1 MNGCKNNI
9 NVSHWYGKT
18 WYAYGTSLTG
28 EYRGRYAKYV
38 AEISGLICVNKG
50 IGGGGII
57 DNRKIYDAV
66 MSEDGKASADLI
78 TLEVGAN
85 DGKAPLG
92 LPTDTD
98 DTTFCGS
105 LNQCIKYLLE
115 NCPKAQI
122 VIMDST
128 RQRYKLDEPENLSK
142 LNAVLPGGYNYIER
156 AEAIRQCCII
166 NGVYFIPLSQLG
178 LGLYRMQNNKNYLV
192 DHVHHSEL
200 GGYNLAQGIWAYLK
214 NIPLWYNELP
224 K

>member
-1 MNGCKNNI
+1 MNKYKDS
-9 NVSHWYGKT
+9 VMESHWHGKT
-18 WYAYGTSLTG
+18 WYAYGTSLTSG
-28 EYRGRYAKYV
+28 YCGKYSKYV
-38 AEISGLICVNKG
+38 TELSGLVCVNKG
-50 IGGGGII
+50 FGGG
-57 DNRKIYDAV
+57 DLVSNRRIYDTV
-66 MSEDGKASADLI
+66 MSEDGKETADLI

-85 DGKAPLG
+85 DEKAPLG

-115 NCPKAQI
+115 SCPKGQI

-128 RQRYKLDEPENLSK
+128 RARYQHNRPEELK
-142 LNAVLPGGYNYIER
+142 ALNEILPGGYNYVER

-178 LGLYRMQNNKNYLV
+178 LGLYRIQNNEKYLV
-192 DHVHHSEL
+192 DHIHHTEL
-200 GGYNLAQGIWAYLK
+200 AGYNLAQGIWAHLK

>member
-1 MNGCKNNI
+1 MNEYRDNTKE
-9 NVSHWYGKT
+9 SHWQGKT
-18 WYAYGTSLTG
+18 WYAYGTSLTSAYCG
-28 EYRGRYAKYV
+28 KYSKYV
-38 AEISGLICVNKG
+38 VELSGLICVNKG

-57 DNRKIYDAV
+57 DNRMIYNAV
-66 MSEDGKASADLI
+66 MSEDGKAAADLI

-85 DGKAPLG
+85 DAKSPLG

-105 LNQCIKYLLE
+105 LNQCIKFLLE
-115 NCPKAQI
+115 NCHKAQI

-128 RQRYKLDEPENLSK
+128 RQRYQLNKPEELNKLDEL
-142 LNAVLPGGYNYIER
+142 LPGGYNYIER

-178 LGLYRMQNNKNYLV
+178 LGLYRMQNNDNYLV
-192 DHVHHSEL
+192 DQVHHTEL
-200 GGYNLAQGIWAYLK
+200 GGYNLAQGIWAHLK